1 MSVEQ
6 MANREVYNNVKIS
19 FTRTMEDVAAHI
31 SRKGEGEL
39 HYWHN
44 CITYGILFH
53 YFTTLYQL
61 PMLYSIK
68 RYVLRWLWMVNR
80 NW

>member
-39 HYWHN
+39 HY
-44 CITYGILFH
+44 
-53 YFTTLYQL
+53 
-61 PMLYSIK
+61 
-68 RYVLRWLWMVNR
+68 
-80 NW
+80 